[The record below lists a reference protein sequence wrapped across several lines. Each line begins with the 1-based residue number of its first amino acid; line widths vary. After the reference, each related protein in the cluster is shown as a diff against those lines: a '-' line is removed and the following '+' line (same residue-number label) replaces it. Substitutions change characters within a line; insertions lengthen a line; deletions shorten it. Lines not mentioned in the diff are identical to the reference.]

1 MYVFATVLA
10 LVAFAGNSVLCRMAL
25 QHQAIDANSFTII
38 RLVSGAIAL
47 FAIIKF
53 QQLKTNKPIE
63 NRVSVNIEWLS
74 AFMLFVYAACFSFA
88 YIKMDAGLG
97 ALVLFACVQITM
109 IATSIFAKQ
118 PLSIAKW
125 LGVILA
131 FSGLVYLV
139 YVQNGLENVNF
150 NLASFVL
157 MAIAGIAWA
166 AYTLLGKGAANPLF
180 MTYRNFTKSVAFTIP
195 MLLLFLIFEAN
206 ITYQGLL
213 LAIAS
218 GALTSAVGYAIWY
231 YALNGLNAI
240 QAGVLQLSVPVITS
254 VGGLIWLSEAITLP
268 LVVSQLIILGG
279 IALVLVD
286 PKFKKRT

>member
-47 FAIIKF
+47 LAIIKF

-63 NRVSVNIEWLS
+63 SRVSVNKEWLS

-150 NLASFVL
+150 TFASFAL

-286 PKFKKRT
+286 PKFKKQT